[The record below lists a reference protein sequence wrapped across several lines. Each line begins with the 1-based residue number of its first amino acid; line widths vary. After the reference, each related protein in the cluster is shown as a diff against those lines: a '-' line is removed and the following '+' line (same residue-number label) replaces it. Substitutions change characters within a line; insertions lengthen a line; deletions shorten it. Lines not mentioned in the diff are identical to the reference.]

1 MALLRSHLTPSV
13 RSLITQQLSDPCQ
26 YWEALQ
32 SLKETYGHPILIANG
47 HFKTMNKLPVVRPED
62 LGSLQRFV
70 SQLTDAIRGL
80 EKTDDAKDIHSLTF
94 LQTIL
99 AKLPRSIRGGWG
111 ERVLEMNRQLNLIDL
126 RDWLRRRIMAKRIP
140 DEVPQTPDRNQEPK
154 SGLHSRRVIN
164 TVQRVA
170 EDPACHLCKQQHFF

>member
-13 RSLITQQLSDPCQ
+13 RSLITQQLRDPCQ

-80 EKTDDAKDIHSLTF
+80 EKTDDAKDIHSLAF
-94 LQTIL
+94 C
-99 AKLPRSIRGGWG
+99 KRSWPSYREASVVDG
-111 ERVLEMNRQLNLIDL
+111 E
-126 RDWLRRRIMAKRIP
+126 
-140 DEVPQTPDRNQEPK
+140 
-154 SGLHSRRVIN
+154 SG
-164 TVQRVA
+164 
-170 EDPACHLCKQQHFF
+170 CWK